1 MGTLYCALL
10 LFYMLEDLQSSH
22 YAHTHTHRDTHTLLH
37 VSVKGWIIICD

>member
-22 YAHTHTHRDTHTLLH
+22 YAHTHRHTH
-37 VSVKGWIIICD
+37 IIACLSERLDNYM